1 MSMYYV
7 GGPEYHASCV
17 SEEELKAIKKE
28 WKKAI
33 DTSKVRYKAPILKA
47 NHSYWMYE
55 AFDLMHK
62 QDGTR
67 NRSRCDTSYL

>member
-1 MSMYYV
+1 MSMYYI
-7 GGPEYHASCV
+7 GGPEYSAAYASD
-17 SEEELKAIKKE
+17 EDMKAMKKE
-28 WKKAI
+28 WEKNKAAGKKI
-33 DTSKVRYKAPILKA
+33 KAPILNS